1 MRIASNR
8 VATFEFKVTDM
19 AQQVLDSS
27 EESGAY
33 PYLHGMGH
41 LIPGLETE
49 MEGRSPGDSFSV
61 SIPPNKAYGD
71 RDDTLVQKI
80 PRDRFEGMEDL
91 HEGMMVE
98 AHYEDE
104 TEGRVMTV
112 TSIDDQWVTIDGNHP
127 LAGLTLNFEITVKD
141 VREATPEEIDQG
153 RALW

>member
-27 EESGAY
+27 EESGPY

-41 LIPGLETE
+41 LIPGLEME

-80 PRDRFEGMEDL
+80 TRDRFEGMEDL

-98 AHYEDE
+98 AHYENE

-112 TSIDDQWVTIDGNHP
+112 TRIDEEWVTIDGNHP
-127 LAGLTLNFEITVKD
+127 LAGLTLNFDITVKD